1 MKFKITTIL
10 LLTVSI
16 FTYGQN
22 ATTEHLVFK
31 GVPIDGTLNQ
41 YVLKMKQSGF
51 TYTDTEGGAAT
62 LKGDFAG
69 SKDCVVSVSTL
80 KDKDLVCRISV
91 AFPEK
96 ETWSSLSGNYFE
108 LKTLLAEKYGSP
120 SDAVETF
127 HNSHSNSRD
136 DRIKMHDVQMDR
148 CKYSSIWKTDKGN
161 IELMIDNRNFRCFVR
176 LAYIDKSNSEIIRNK
191 AKDDL

>member
-10 LLTVSI
+10 LLIVSV

-22 ATTEHLVFK
+22 STPEHLVFK

-51 TYTDTEGGAAT
+51 TYTDTEGGSAA

-80 KDKDLVCRISV
+80 KDKDLVYKISV

-96 ETWSSLSGNYFE
+96 DTWSALSGNYFE
-108 LKTLLAEKYGSP
+108 LKTLLTEKYGSP
-120 SDAVETF
+120 SDVVETF
-127 HNSHSNSRD
+127 HNSNSKD
-136 DRIKMHDVQMDR
+136 DGTKMLEVKLDR

-161 IELMIDNRNFRCFVR
+161 IELTIDHRNFRCFVR
-176 LAYIDKSNSEIIRNK
+176 LAYMDKFNSEIIRNK